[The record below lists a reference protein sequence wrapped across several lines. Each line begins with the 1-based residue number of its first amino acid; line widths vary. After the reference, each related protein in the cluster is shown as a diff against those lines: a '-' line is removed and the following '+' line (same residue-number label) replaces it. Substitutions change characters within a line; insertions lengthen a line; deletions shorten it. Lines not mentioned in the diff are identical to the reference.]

1 MTYSEY
7 VTAYESLLKTFF
19 SYTSNEVGSLVYAEK
34 LSDLDEA
41 NPQHATRYE
50 TDHERLVSVMDNH
63 FRLKHSRR

>member
-50 TDHERLVSVMDNH
+50 TDQVETQ
-63 FRLKHSRR
+63 